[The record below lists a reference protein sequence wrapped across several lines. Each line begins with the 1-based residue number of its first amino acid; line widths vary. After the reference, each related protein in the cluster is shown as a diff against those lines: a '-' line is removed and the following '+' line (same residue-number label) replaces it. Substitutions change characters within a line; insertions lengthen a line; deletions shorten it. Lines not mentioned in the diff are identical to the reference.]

1 MWAFGILNGL
11 FVHVQGYACWLLLVE
26 EEAGLSM
33 WWMWKYGLVVPT
45 IKLKNK
51 NKKNKNKNENIELER
66 EMELREGDGFDAWAV
81 DDVKWAVEA
90 PEIPI
95 REWPNHYFA
104 TVLQPQPWDFKRK
117 KEWQ

>member
-1 MWAFGILNGL
+1 
-11 FVHVQGYACWLLLVE
+11 
-26 EEAGLSM
+26 
-33 WWMWKYGLVVPT
+33 
-45 IKLKNK
+45 
-51 NKKNKNKNENIELER
+51 
-66 EMELREGDGFDAWAV
+66 MELREGDGFDAWAV